1 MCLPT
6 LRRQGQDRKFL
17 GLRDLKGCP
26 CSPWSSEVPL
36 QGPSP
41 AGVQVFR
48 YVSLK
53 RTVYIQMMAGDDKMV
68 GLERRSRLKSV
79 SFAGIV
85 REM

>member
-6 LRRQGQDRKFL
+6 LRKQGKNRKFL
-17 GLRDLKGCP
+17 GLKDP

-48 YVSLK
+48 HMSLK
-53 RTVYIQMMAGDDKMV
+53 RTVYIQIMAGDDKIV
-68 GLERRSRLKSV
+68 GLERRSRLKPI

>member
-6 LRRQGQDRKFL
+6 LRKQGQDKKFL
-17 GLRDLKGCP
+17 GLKDLKACP
-26 CSPWSSEVPL
+26 CSPWSSQVPL

-48 YVSLK
+48 HMSLK
-53 RTVYIQMMAGDDKMV
+53 RTVYIQTMAGDDKIV
-68 GLERRSRLKSV
+68 GLERRSRLKPV